1 MRGFLP
7 FEGVPVTPTARFG
20 CLLVALLAL
29 LAGPA
34 AAQGS
39 APAKESKEARE
50 AREAREAAEAMERAR
65 RMAANPMRVILEA
78 SRVRRPV
85 NGETPPAPAGN
96 TSAPAEV
103 AARAQPAT
111 PQAVAAAAREAEE
124 AAAAVISSDL
134 VQTRA
139 ATQGAPALDPAA
151 LPPPVVLSTV
161 AMPTVAA
168 LLPAVVRPVLV
179 SSVNPELPPRLLA
192 DLPPNTVVTV
202 ELQLQTDG
210 RVSQVSVVTPGAAA
224 RSMTRYLVPA
234 LQQWRFEPL
243 PSERAWLVD
252 LVFNAE

>member
-1 MRGFLP
+1 
-7 FEGVPVTPTARFG
+7 VTPTARFG
-20 CLLVALLAL
+20 CLLVGLLAL

-34 AAQGS
+34 LAQGS

-50 AREAREAAEAMERAR
+50 AREAREATEAMERAR

-78 SRVRRPV
+78 SRVRRPA

-103 AARAQPAT
+103 AARAQPAAAAAT
-111 PQAVAAAAREAEE
+111 AATAAAREPE
-124 AAAAVISSDL
+124 AAVISSDL
-134 VQTRA
+134 AQTRA

-151 LPPPVVLSTV
+151 LPPPVAVPTV
-161 AMPTVAA
+161 AMPTMAA

-179 SSVNPELPPRLLA
+179 RSVNPELPPRLLA

-202 ELQLQTDG
+202 ELQLRADG
-210 RVSQVSVVTPGAAA
+210 SVSQVSVVTPGAAA
-224 RSMTRYLVPA
+224 RSMTRFLVPA

-243 PSERAWLVD
+243 PSERPWLVD